1 MKFNLSVNDLMI
13 IYSALYCYIKDK
25 RCLMSDYSSFDDIDF
40 SQALIDVNRAFE
52 IQTLLFCGDCDDLPF
67 TDVD

>member
-13 IYSALYCYIKDK
+13 IYSALDCYIKDK
-25 RCLMSDYSSFDDIDF
+25 RWLMSDYSPFDDVDV
-40 SQALIDVNRAFE
+40 SQALVDVNRAFQ
-52 IQTLLFCGDCDDLPF
+52 IQSLLFCGDCDDLPF